1 MAWLTISSDSSPWA
15 FKKYWGFQWLLL
27 TSDSDSR
34 ISAELVT
41 HAVPWGV
48 YLSSCKSIRTA
59 YDRIYASRGVVA
71 YHISRRLSIHISF
84 FDVCFSFHAPW
95 GLASNRSDL
104 GNFLSWSW
112 IQAKCSGSI
121 QVWVQCTV
129 SHHLQ
134 ENCKW
139 SNVGKTIIHHPF
151 GTYLRWFGGWFII
164 VLPTLFWVYVH
175 TFAKWS
181 LQSSKTR
188 RMWYSH
194 LRGASHRSF
203 TKVSRVP
210 MWTDGEPKSWV
221 AQVFCAHGVP
231 GLWGEDSLKH
241 IPYHTLHGV
250 SLHPDIIQKGT
261 PSFIISTYKLRKSYN
276 IIQFHSQSLMSLM
289 CWTACKYLRTYLSTV
304 YIYIHK
310 YIYYFNN
317 SNNI

>member
-48 YLSSCKSIRTA
+48 YLSSCKCIRTA

-71 YHISRRLSIHISF
+71 YHISRRLSIHICF

-203 TKVSRVP
+203 TEVSRVP
-210 MWTDGEPKSWV
+210 MRTDGEPKSWV

-231 GLWGEDSLKH
+231 GL
-241 IPYHTLHGV
+241 
-250 SLHPDIIQKGT
+250 
-261 PSFIISTYKLRKSYN
+261 
-276 IIQFHSQSLMSLM
+276 
-289 CWTACKYLRTYLSTV
+289 
-304 YIYIHK
+304 
-310 YIYYFNN
+310 
-317 SNNI
+317 